1 VRHSPNPISSSVK
14 SPYSS
19 SSWSSISMSSPKYST
34 GQGNLLPANRPEF
47 FFFWGST
54 KTCSCL
60 QMALH
65 FMTFGMML
73 HEVSKPAV
81 AWDLPKRLA
90 ELAADTEL
98 TSKFV
103 ACQST
108 RPAFQQKEI
117 PSLCKNSWGG
127 CERCATFAS

>member
-1 VRHSPNPISSSVK
+1 MGK
-14 SPYSS
+14 
-19 SSWSSISMSSPKYST
+19 
-34 GQGNLLPANRPEF
+34 GPEF
-47 FFFWGST
+47 FFFFGGVQRPAHVYKWLCIS
-54 KTCSCL
+54 
-60 QMALH
+60 
-65 FMTFGMML
+65 MTFGMML
-73 HEVSKPAV
+73 HEVSKHAV